1 MIRTVTPLAA
11 MLALCAAANAQFI
24 RGHIGRPAAM
34 PAGVI
39 PTPSLPFPGA
49 PGAPSPTPPPRYLP
63 RPYLGNAF
71 NDRWGYSPYWPVWYD
86 SDPMPEATYTPAPAS
101 APVYVIVPQA
111 PAAPPQPVELRATLN
126 LTVPMR
132 AHVTVGGKEV
142 DAKVSP
148 LILESPVLQAGQSYT
163 FDVKVTWPS
172 GDRTEERTRRVSV
185 DAGDS
190 KSLKYFQ

>member
-1 MIRTVTPLAA
+1 
-11 MLALCAAANAQFI
+11 
-24 RGHIGRPAAM
+24 M

-49 PGAPSPTPPPRYLP
+49 PGAPSPTPPPRVLP
-63 RPYLGNAF
+63 RPYLANSF
-71 NDRWGYSPYWPVWYD
+71 YSPWGYSPYWPVWYD
-86 SDPMPEATYTPAPAS
+86 TDPLPAATNPVVPT
-101 APVYVIVPQA
+101 PVYVIVPQA
-111 PAAPPQPVELRATLN
+111 PAVPTPPVELRATLN

-132 AHVTVGGKEV
+132 SHVSVGDKEV

-148 LILESPVLQAGQSYT
+148 LSLESPPLQPGQSYT
-163 FDVKVTWPS
+163 FDVKVTWPN
-172 GDRTEERTRRVSV
+172 GDRTEERTRSVTV